1 MNVLGFDILIKLE
14 IRSGEIGSRKS
25 WTQSPEGLRTS
36 LPNLFIRHGCPQIMH
51 LTLYKWYFRCIVPQG
66 TYCNF
71 RHAGFFGFSSLCME
85 AQNGLVSKCR
95 LKTRSKVGRGR
106 GDAVLCSVPA
116 KMLEASARVSYS
128 VLFLRESFLYTSQ
141 LGLENNQVI
150 ARMHVK

>member
-1 MNVLGFDILIKLE
+1 
-14 IRSGEIGSRKS
+14 
-25 WTQSPEGLRTS
+25 
-36 LPNLFIRHGCPQIMH
+36 MH
-51 LTLYKWYFRCIVPQG
+51 LTLYKWYFRCIVLQG

-71 RHAGFFGFSSLCME
+71 RQAGFFGFFSLSTE

-128 VLFLRESFLYTSQ
+128 VLFLRVLPLYITVGTGKQPGDSKNAC
-141 LGLENNQVI
+141 EIV
-150 ARMHVK
+150 